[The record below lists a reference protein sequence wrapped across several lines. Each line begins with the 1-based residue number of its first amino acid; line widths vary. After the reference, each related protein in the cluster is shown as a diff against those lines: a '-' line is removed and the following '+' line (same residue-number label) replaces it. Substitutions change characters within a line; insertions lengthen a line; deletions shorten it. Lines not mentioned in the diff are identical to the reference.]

1 MNVNK
6 IKGKMREL
14 GITYT
19 TAGEALH
26 MTASTFSNKLNGK
39 RNSKFFINELDELGN
54 LLNLSR
60 KERSEFFL

>member
-6 IKGKMREL
+6 IKGKMCEL

-19 TAGEALH
+19 MAGEALD

-39 RNSKFFINELDELGN
+39 RNSRFFVDELDKLGD

-60 KERSEFFL
+60 KERGEFFL